1 MNPPCRIG
9 GDSMK
14 PHQAELEI
22 SYDGT
27 WAENV
32 VEAADGGT
40 ASGNAS
46 YKVVKGDCLWSI
58 AKRFYGNGAQYMII
72 YNANMDVIEFTAKA
86 HGKANSYKGSTVGW
100 WIWPGEVFTIPGVSG
115 GQAQTKTTTKRA
127 GVANIQLGAKI
138 AGQATAFSYTDVAS
152 GQSDSVSISMQ
163 DIGKEW
169 MGRFMPKRG
178 ASLGAKII
186 LTNWGSSERIEPFD
200 CGTFVL
206 DDISFSGRPLSC
218 VLGGVS
224 VPAMD
229 DFKSLPVT
237 NTWEKTT
244 VQDIASQIAEKAGVV
259 LHYDADTIQ
268 IAEIEQ
274 SKQTDSAF
282 LYSLCD
288 KYGLAMKVYNH
299 KIVIFDIVR
308 YEEKG
313 AVLTIKETDTI
324 SWSFNTTVDGTYTGV
339 NLNYTDPDA
348 ENTIK
353 VTMGSHGRMYAINT
367 QASSRYDAELQAA
380 AKVNEANRGIQTME
394 ITIRANTKIVA
405 SHCVMISGFGEFDG
419 KYYVDKI
426 KHSLG
431 KGYIMKLSIHKV
443 QTAIK
448 ATAPAS
454 SAAGGGQTY
463 IVVSGDTL
471 WGMSKKFYGTGTKY
485 HIIYDANA
493 DLIESTAKAHGKKSS
508 DNGHWIW
515 PGAIFTIPAG

>member
-1 MNPPCRIG
+1 
-9 GDSMK
+9 MK
-14 PHQAELEI
+14 PHQAGLEI

-27 WAENV
+27 WAETV
-32 VEAADGGT
+32 TETVEGGT
-40 ASGNAS
+40 SSGGAS
-46 YKVVKGDCLWSI
+46 YTVVKGDCLWSI
-58 AKRFYGNGAQYMII
+58 AKRFYGNGAQYMTI
-72 YNANMDVIEFTAKA
+72 YNANVDTIESTAKA
-86 HGKANSYKGSTVGW
+86 HGKANSYKGPTAGW
-100 WIWPGEVFTIPGVSG
+100 WIWSGEVLTIPGVSG
-115 GQAQTKTTTKRA
+115 GQAQTQTKTTTRKA
-127 GVANIQLGAKI
+127 GASNPRLGTKI
-138 AGQATAFSYTDVAS
+138 AEQTTAFSYTDVAS
-152 GQSDSVSISMQ
+152 GQSDSVSITLQ

-169 MGRFMPKRG
+169 MGKLMPKRG
-178 ASLGAKII
+178 ASLGAKIL
-186 LTNWGSSERIEPFD
+186 LTNWGSREGKDTFD

-244 VQDIASQIAEKAGVV
+244 VQDIASQIAGKAGVA
-259 LHYDADTIQ
+259 LYYDADTIQ

-274 SKQTDSAF
+274 NKQTDSAF
-282 LYSLCD
+282 LYSLCE

-324 SWSFNTTVDGTYTGV
+324 SWSFNTTIDGTYTGV
-339 NLNYTDPDA
+339 NLDYTDPDI
-348 ENTIK
+348 EDPIK
-353 VTMGSHGRMYAINT
+353 VTMGSQGRMYAINT

-380 AKVNEANRGIQTME
+380 AKVNAANRGIQTME
-394 ITIRANTKIVA
+394 VTIRANTKIVA
-405 SHCVMISGFGEFDG
+405 SHCLMISGFGEFDG

-431 KGYIMKLSIHKV
+431 KGYTMQLSIHKV

-448 ATAPAS
+448 ATAPAP
-454 SAAGGGQTY
+454 SAAGSSGQSYT
-463 IVVSGDTL
+463 VVSGDTL
-471 WGMSKKFYGTGTKY
+471 WGISKKFYGTGTKY

-493 DLIESTAKAHGKKSS
+493 ELIESTAKAHGKKSS

-515 PGAIFTIPAG
+515 PGETFTIPEG

>member
-1 MNPPCRIG
+1 
-9 GDSMK
+9 MK
-14 PHQAELEI
+14 PHQAGLSI

-27 WAENV
+27 WTETV
-32 VEAADGGT
+32 TEAADG
-40 ASGNAS
+40 SGGGAGSGSSDAS
-46 YKVVKGDCLWSI
+46 YTVVKGDCLWSI
-58 AKRFYGNGAQYMII
+58 AKRFYGNGAQYMTI
-72 YNANMDVIEFTAKA
+72 YNANVDVIESTAKA
-86 HGKANSYKGSTVGW
+86 HGKANSYKGSTAGW

-115 GQAQTKTTTKRA
+115 GNAQAQTKTVTRRA
-127 GVANIQLGAKI
+127 GAADSRLGAKI
-138 AGQATAFSYTDVAS
+138 AAQATGFSYTDVAS
-152 GQSDSVSISMQ
+152 GQSDSVSVTLQ

-169 MGRFMPKRG
+169 MGSLMPKRG
-178 ASLGAKII
+178 ASLGAKIL
-186 LTNWGSSERIEPFD
+186 LTNWGSGEGRTSFD

-244 VQDIASQIAEKAGVV
+244 LEEIASQIAAKAGVS
-259 LHYDADTIQ
+259 LYYDADTVQ

-282 LYSLCD
+282 LYSLCE

-313 AVLTIKETDTI
+313 AVLTIRETDAN
-324 SWSFNTTVDGTYTGV
+324 SWSFNTTIEGTYTGV
-339 NLNYTDPDA
+339 NLDYTDPDA
-348 ENTIK
+348 EDTIK
-353 VTMGSHGRMYAINT
+353 VTMGSQGRMYAINT
-367 QASSRYDAELQAA
+367 QASSQYDAELQAA
-380 AKVNEANRGIQTME
+380 AKVNAANRGIQTME
-394 ITIRANTKIVA
+394 ITIRANPKIVA
-405 SHCVMISGFGEFDG
+405 SHCVMLSGFGNFDG

-431 KGYIMKLSIHKV
+431 NGYTMQLSLHKV
-443 QTAIK
+443 QAAIK
-448 ATAPAS
+448 ATAPAPA
-454 SAAGGGQTY
+454 AAGSGGQTY
-463 IVVSGDTL
+463 TVVSGDTL
-471 WGMSKKFYGTGTKY
+471 WGISKKFYGSGTKY

-493 DLIESTAKAHGKKSS
+493 GLIESTAKAHGKKSS

-515 PGAIFTIPAG
+515 PGETLTIPEG